1 MRLML
6 QVFCLLSI
14 ASCSANGEG
23 TPPVDARESFLSYN
37 ITDGL
42 RCKPASGLLGCLR
55 EQEPADARVAGI
67 QPKRQGAS
75 LCLPARSKATCFVD
89 RDGLGYALL
98 GHPGDKFV
106 VVETEATGGYTVV
119 LVDAANGSQ
128 RRVDNRP
135 LYSSSVELF
144 ATVSYDTDAGYIP
157 NRVAIWNAEQA
168 SPIYESDDFSPGE
181 GPTGIRWL
189 EPLKLEVRYS
199 REPYSPDHDDT
210 DTFTVWRNEKGVWKN
225 DYKR

>member
-1 MRLML
+1 MRLL
-6 QVFCLLSI
+6 LRVFCLLSI

-23 TPPVDARESFLSYN
+23 PSPVDARKSFLSYD

-55 EQEPADARVAGI
+55 EHEPVDARVAGI
-67 QPKRQGAS
+67 QPKRHGAS
-75 LCLPARSKATCFVD
+75 LCLPVRSKATCFVD

-98 GHPGDKFV
+98 GHAGDKFV

-135 LYSSSVELF
+135 LYSSSAELF

-168 SPIYESDDFSPGE
+168 TPIHEFDNFSSGE

-189 EPLKLEVRYS
+189 GPFKLEVRYS
-199 REPYSPDHDDT
+199 QAAYSPGEGGT
-210 DTFTVWRNEKGVWKN
+210 DTFIVWRDKKGVWRN